1 MRPIAYEDTI
11 LLTAYPW
18 LPMDVLPSAADEGR
32 RLAAVRQYSLA
43 DASPAPALFEL
54 AQLAAAACQAP
65 MAFIAFVDDARQRMA
80 ASVGFERFDAPRDA
94 SFGRLLIERAEPLIV
109 EDARGDARLLLDP
122 LVAGPTQARLYAAAP
137 LLVPGGHVIGCLAVA
152 DRTVRSLTPAQAQSL
167 SALGRQVVTQ
177 LEVRRQTEILREGEE
192 RLRLALD
199 AAHMGTFDWDM
210 VSGRIT
216 WSRGHEALWGMAPG
230 TFGGTYAAFAE
241 RVHPED
247 LDAVNA
253 EVDRCT
259 ATREPFEREFRVVW
273 PDGSVHWVLA
283 RGEFDY
289 SESGVPVRMRGV
301 VQDTTLRKTGEDAAR
316 ENEERFRE
324 AQREAGIGSWRYLPD
339 GTLVWSDQMYELL
352 PVPRDVPLEY
362 DRLVDVMHPDDR
374 GSGRSTEFVRA
385 LQAGARDYRAD
396 YRVVWPDGRVR
407 TMHSRGTIH
416 RDVGGRVIEA
426 IGTVQDVT
434 ERRHAEARIRQLNRV
449 YAMLGGISE
458 ALVREKDPEAALNA
472 ACRITVSTGGFRMAW
487 IGLRDDAGQLRVRA
501 HAGADPGALDVIE
514 RLILAAPP
522 AGCRFTSDALNQGRH
537 AICDNIATDPDTAAW
552 RDEALSRQYRS
563 MASLPIVSGGRPIG
577 VFNLYAAEADVFD
590 EQEVRLLDDVAT
602 DISFALEVLRRD
614 LERRQ
619 AEERFRLVVENIR
632 ELFFISD
639 ASGVPEFISPA
650 FTTIWGRP
658 IGSLAELGA
667 NWLNYVHPDDRARV
681 EESAGAQLQTGDI
694 DQTYRIVRPDGTVR
708 WIHARAFPVHD
719 ASGRLERIVGTA
731 ADITEQRQLEE
742 QFRQAQKMESVGR
755 LAGGIAHDFNNLL
768 TVINGTA
775 ELAALDLPSN
785 APLRGDLLQIR
796 QAGERA
802 ATLTRQLAIINLTT
816 VVRGMQSMLRRLIG
830 EHVQLAFRFDDALG
844 HVKADP
850 GQIEQVILNLAVNA
864 QDAMPDGG
872 TLTIETGHVHL
883 DQGYAANHLAP
894 RAGHYAML
902 AVSDTG
908 VGMDEATRQRIFEPF
923 FTTKELGKGTGLGLS
938 TVYGIVQQ
946 SEGGLFVY
954 SEPGRGTTFKVY
966 LPQVDE
972 APDVPRSLDAADQSG
987 SETVLL
993 VEDEPALRALT
1004 KRVLSSAGYTVID
1017 AGNGDEALA
1026 ALAAFEGPVDLML
1039 TDVVMPGMN
1048 GRDLATRVIALRP
1061 AIKVL
1066 FASGYTD
1073 DAIFRHGVLDDGSR
1087 FISKPYAPAELRRK
1101 VREALG

>member
-1 MRPIAYEDTI
+1 
-11 LLTAYPW
+11 
-18 LPMDVLPSAADEGR
+18 MDDPPSAADEGR
-32 RLAAVRQYSLA
+32 RLAALRQYSLA
-43 DASPAPALFEL
+43 DTSPALFEL
-54 AQLAAAACQAP
+54 AQLAAVACQAP
-65 MAFIAFVDDARQRMA
+65 MAFIAFVDETRQRIA
-80 ASVGFERFDAPRDA
+80 ASVGFERFDAPREA
-94 SFGRLLIERAEPLIV
+94 SFGRLLLARADPLIV
-109 EDARGDARLLLDP
+109 DDARGDARLALDP
-122 LVAGPTQARLYAAAP
+122 LVTGPAQARLYAAAP
-137 LLVPGGHVIGCLAVA
+137 LIVPGGHVIGCLAVA
-152 DRTVRSLTPAQAQSL
+152 DRAVRSLTSAQAQSL
-167 SALGRQVVTQ
+167 SALSRQVVTQ
-177 LEVRRQTEILREGEE
+177 LDVRRQTEILREGEE

-199 AAHMGTFDWDM
+199 AAKMGTFDWDV

-230 TFGGTYAAFAE
+230 TFAGTYAAFAE

-253 EVDRCT
+253 EVDRCA

-273 PDGSVHWVLA
+273 PDASVHWVLG
-283 RGEFDY
+283 RGEFDF
-289 SESGVPVRMRGV
+289 SESGVPIRMRGV
-301 VQDTTLRKTGEDAAR
+301 VQDTTARKAGEAAAR

-324 AQREAGIGSWRYLPD
+324 AQRDAGIGSWRYLPD

-352 PVPRDVPLEY
+352 PVPRGVPLEY
-362 DRLVDVMHPDDR
+362 ERVVDVMHPDDR
-374 GSGRSTEFVRA
+374 GTGRVTEFARA
-385 LQAGARDYRAD
+385 LQSGARDYRAD

-407 TMHSRGTIH
+407 MMHSRGTIH
-416 RDVGGRVIEA
+416 RDVDGRVIEA

-434 ERRHAEARIRQLNRV
+434 ERRRAESRIRHLNRV

-458 ALVREKDPEAALNA
+458 ALVREKDPETVLNA
-472 ACRITVSTGGFRMAW
+472 ACQITVNTGGFRMAW
-487 IGLRDDAGQLRVRA
+487 IGLYDDTGTVRVRA
-501 HAGADPGALDVIE
+501 HAGADAGALDLIE
-514 RLILAAPP
+514 RLILAEPP
-522 AGCRFTSDALNQGRH
+522 GGCRFTADALLRGRH
-537 AICDNIATDPDTAAW
+537 AICDNIATDPDTAGW
-552 RDEALSRQYRS
+552 RSEALSRHYRS
-563 MASLPIVSGGRPIG
+563 MAALPIMSSGRPIG
-577 VFNLYAAEADVFD
+577 VFNLYASEPDVFD

-619 AEERFRLVVENIR
+619 AEERFRLVVDNIR
-632 ELFFISD
+632 ELFWISD
-639 ASGVPEFISPA
+639 ANGVPEFVSPA
-650 FTTIWGRP
+650 YSTIWGRP
-658 IGSLAELGA
+658 LGSLAELGA
-667 NWLNYVHPDDRARV
+667 GWLDAVHPDDRARV
-681 EESAGAQLQTGDI
+681 EETTRAQLRSGTI

-708 WIHARAFPVHD
+708 WIRARSFPVRD
-719 ASGRLERIVGTA
+719 ATGRLERIVGTA
-731 ADITEQRQLEE
+731 TDITEQRQLEE
-742 QFRQAQKMESVGR
+742 QFRQAQKMESIGR

-775 ELAALDLPSN
+775 ELAALDLPRN
-785 APLRGDLLQIR
+785 MPLRADLLQIR

-802 ATLTRQLAIINLTT
+802 ASLTRQLLALSRQQILKPVIINLTT

-830 EHVQLAFRFDDALG
+830 EHVQLAFRFEDALG

-850 GQIEQVILNLAVNA
+850 SQIEQVILNLAVNA

-872 TLTIETGHVHL
+872 TLTIETGHVYL
-883 DQGYAANHLAP
+883 DEGHAANHLAP
-894 RAGHYAML
+894 RAGHYAIL

-923 FTTKELGKGTGLGLS
+923 FTTKEIGKGTGLGLS

-946 SEGGLFVY
+946 REGGLFVY
-954 SEPGRGTTFKVY
+954 SEPGQGTTFKVY

-972 APDVPRSLDAADQSG
+972 APDVALSLDVSDQSG

-1026 ALAAFEGPVDLML
+1026 ALAAYQGPVHLML

-1048 GRDLATRVIALRP
+1048 GRDLATRVVALRP

-1073 DAIFRHGVLDDGSR
+1073 DAIFRHGVLDDGSQ

-1101 VREALG
+1101 VREALA